1 MVYIC
6 FIVNR
11 KKKILNSPFTK
22 KNYIIMLNSLFS
34 NIPLIIQDTA
44 SVEGDMGMLWMLLS
58 GILVFFMQ
66 AGFTLV
72 ESGMTRS
79 KNAVNIAM
87 KNLLDICVGSL
98 TYWFVGYSLMY
109 GATSNGWLFWSG
121 LFQGDGSD
129 LFFQTMFAAT
139 AATIV
144 SGAIAGR
151 TKYSTYAI
159 FTVVMTAIIYP
170 IAGGWQWKGDNN
182 AVIEATD
189 GLEKIGGWL
198 ANAGFIDFAGSS
210 IVHAVGG
217 FAALVAAFMV
227 GPRIGKYVDGKVV
240 PMPGHNQILAT
251 LGVFILWL
259 GWFGFNGGS
268 QGAWGGKAAVS
279 ASAVVVVTNLAAAAG
294 AMGALITTWIW
305 YGKPNLAQTLNG
317 ALAGLVSITAGCGN
331 MTEGGAVLAGL
342 IGGIIVVF
350 SIEIIEKKLKI
361 DDAIG
366 AASVHGVAG
375 FWGTIVIGLWGVDGD
390 GPIGLINAG
399 ETKQIVAQLT
409 GAVAYMV
416 WAIFLS
422 FIVFGI
428 LKYTIGLRVTE
439 AEELEGLDVSEH
451 GTLAYPGKR
460 TRE

>member
-1 MVYIC
+1 MV
-6 FIVNR
+6 
-11 KKKILNSPFTK
+11 
-22 KNYIIMLNSLFS
+22 
-34 NIPLIIQDTA
+34 IQDTA
-44 SVEGDMGMLWMLLS
+44 AIEGDMGMLWMLLS

-109 GATSNGWLFWSG
+109 GDSSNGWFFWSG
-121 LFQGDGSD
+121 ILQGDGAD

-159 FTVVMTAIIYP
+159 FTVVMTAFVYP
-170 IAGGWQWKGDNN
+170 IAGGWEWN
-182 AVIEATD
+182 
-189 GLEKIGGWL
+189 GGWL
-198 ANAGFIDFAGSS
+198 NTAFEAEFIDFAGSS
-210 IVHAVGG
+210 IVHGVGG

-227 GPRIGKYVDGKVV
+227 GPRIGKFVDGKVV
-240 PMPGHNQILAT
+240 PIPGHNQILTT

-268 QGAWGGKAAVS
+268 QLAWGGDDAIG

-294 AMGALITTWIW
+294 ALGALITTWIW

-342 IGGIIVVF
+342 IGGVIVVF
-350 SIEIIEKKLKI
+350 SIEFIEKKLKI

-375 FWGTIVIGLWGVDGD
+375 FWGTIVIGLWGVSGEEA
-390 GPIGLINAG
+390 IGLFNGGGSA
-399 ETKQIVAQLT
+399 QFVAQLV
-409 GAVAYMV
+409 GALSYML
-416 WAIFLS
+416 WAVVLS
-422 FIVFGI
+422 FVVFGI
-428 LKYTIGLRVTE
+428 LKATIGLRVTE
-439 AEELEGLDVSEH
+439 EEEIAGLDVSEH
-451 GTLAYPGKR
+451 GSIAYPGKR

>member
-1 MVYIC
+1 MSN
-6 FIVNR
+6 FINT
-11 KKKILNSPFTK
+11 LPQ
-22 KNYIIMLNSLFS
+22 
-34 NIPLIIQDTA
+34 IIQETVT
-44 SVEGDMGMLWMLLS
+44 VESLAGAIKDDMGMLWMLIA

-87 KNLLDICVGSL
+87 KNLLDIAVGSL

-109 GATSNGWLFWSG
+109 GDSTNGWFFWSG
-121 LFQGDGSD
+121 LMQGEGAD

-151 TKYSTYAI
+151 TKYSTYI
-159 FTVVMTAIIYP
+159 VFSIVMTAIIYP
-170 IAGGWQWKGDNN
+170 IAGGWEWN
-182 AVIEATD
+182 
-189 GLEKIGGWL
+189 GGWL
-198 ANAGFIDFAGSS
+198 NDTDGFMPTQFIDFAGSS

-217 FAALVAAFMV
+217 FAALVAAYMV
-227 GPRIGKYVDGKVV
+227 GPRIGKFIDGKVM
-240 PMPGHNQILAT
+240 PIPGHNQILAT

-268 QGAWGGKAAVS
+268 QLAWGGDDAVG
-279 ASAVVVVTNLAAAAG
+279 ASKVVLITNLAAAAG
-294 AMGALITTWIW
+294 ALGALITTWVW
-305 YGKPNLAQTLNG
+305 YGKPHLAQSLNG

-331 MTEGGAVLAGL
+331 MNAGGAVLAGL

-350 SIEIIEKKLKI
+350 SIEFIEKKLKI

-366 AASVHGVAG
+366 AASVHGVVG

-390 GPIGLINAG
+390 AGLGIFNGGGSA
-399 ETKQIVAQLT
+399 QLVAQLV
-409 GAVAYMV
+409 GGLAYAVWAVA
-416 WAIFLS
+416 LS

-428 LKYTIGLRVTE
+428 LKYTMGLRVTE
-439 AEELEGLDVSEH
+439 KEEVAGLDISEH
-451 GTLAYPGKR
+451 GSIAYPGKR
-460 TRE
+460 ERGQD

>member
-1 MVYIC
+1 MSHLI
-6 FIVNR
+6 NN
-11 KKKILNSPFTK
+11 L
-22 KNYIIMLNSLFS
+22 
-34 NIPLIIQDTA
+34 PLVIQDA
-44 SVEGDMGMLWMLLS
+44 AAVESLAGAIKDDMGMLWMLLS

-87 KNLLDICVGSL
+87 KNLLDIAVGSL

-109 GATSNGWLFWSG
+109 GDTTNGWFFWSG
-121 LFQGDGSD
+121 IMQGEGAD

-151 TKYSTYAI
+151 TKYSTYVI
-159 FTVVMTAIIYP
+159 FSIVMTAIIYP
-170 IAGGWQWKGDNN
+170 IAGGWQWQGS
-182 AVIEATD
+182 
-189 GLEKIGGWL
+189 GWL
-198 ANAGFIDFAGSS
+198 TELGFIDFAGSS

-217 FAALVAAFMV
+217 FAALVAAYMV
-227 GPRIGKYVDGKVV
+227 GPRIGKFIDGKVM
-240 PMPGHNQILAT
+240 PIPGHNQILAT

-268 QGAWGGKAAVS
+268 QLAWGGDDAVAAS
-279 ASAVVVVTNLAAAAG
+279 TVVLITNLAAAAG
-294 AMGALITTWIW
+294 ALGALITTWIW
-305 YGKPNLAQTLNG
+305 YGKPHLAQSLNG

-331 MTEGGAVLAGL
+331 MSASGAVLAGL
-342 IGGIIVVF
+342 IGGVIVVF

-366 AASVHGVAG
+366 AASVHGVVG
-375 FWGTIVIGLWGVDGD
+375 FWGTIVIGLWGIDGD
-390 GPIGLINAG
+390 TKIGLFNGGGSAQLI
-399 ETKQIVAQLT
+399 AQLT
-409 GAVAYMV
+409 GGLAYAV
-416 WAIFLS
+416 WAVVLS

-428 LKYTIGLRVTE
+428 LKKTVGLRVTE
-439 AEELEGLDVSEH
+439 EEEVAGLDISEH
-451 GTLAYPGKR
+451 GSIAYPGKR
-460 TRE
+460 ERGQE

>member
-1 MVYIC
+1 MSHLI
-6 FIVNR
+6 NN
-11 KKKILNSPFTK
+11 L
-22 KNYIIMLNSLFS
+22 
-34 NIPLIIQDTA
+34 PLVIQDA
-44 SVEGDMGMLWMLLS
+44 AAVESLAGAIKDDMGMLWMLLS

-87 KNLLDICVGSL
+87 KNLLDIAVGSL

-109 GATSNGWLFWSG
+109 GDTSNGWFFWSG
-121 LFQGDGSD
+121 IMQGEGAD

-151 TKYSTYAI
+151 TKYSTYVI
-159 FTVVMTAIIYP
+159 FSIVMTAIIYP
-170 IAGGWQWKGDNN
+170 IAGGWQWQGS
-182 AVIEATD
+182 
-189 GLEKIGGWL
+189 GWL
-198 ANAGFIDFAGSS
+198 TELGFIDFAGSS

-217 FAALVAAFMV
+217 FAALVAAYLV
-227 GPRIGKYVDGKVV
+227 GPRIGKFVDGKVM
-240 PMPGHNQILAT
+240 PIPGHNQVLAT

-259 GWFGFNGGS
+259 GWYGFNGGS
-268 QGAWGGKAAVS
+268 QLAWGGDDAVAAS
-279 ASAVVVVTNLAAAAG
+279 TVVLITNLAAAAG
-294 AMGALITTWIW
+294 ALGALITTWIW
-305 YGKPNLAQTLNG
+305 YGKPHLAQSLNG

-331 MTEGGAVLAGL
+331 MTAGGAVLAGL

-366 AASVHGVAG
+366 AASVHGVVG

-390 GPIGLINAG
+390 TGLGLFNGGGADQLI
-399 ETKQIVAQLT
+399 AQLT
-409 GAVAYMV
+409 GGVAYAV
-416 WAIFLS
+416 WAVVLS

-428 LKYTIGLRVTE
+428 LKKTVGLRVTE
-439 AEELEGLDVSEH
+439 EEEVAGLDISEH
-451 GTLAYPGKR
+451 GTIAYPGKR
-460 TRE
+460 ERG